1 MSQHSVDVPVLASV
15 DVAVI
20 GGTSAGVACALAASR
35 AGAAVFLCG
44 ERPYLGHD
52 ICAHWR
58 YWPSEPATTGLARAV
73 FAQLDPT
80 PLHVKRT
87 LEQSLVGAQVPFL
100 LGTHPAGLLR
110 DADGGIAGV
119 VVANRAGLQAIR
131 AARVV
136 DATWWGQLA
145 QQAGADLVAAGGPAR
160 SVERCVLGLG
170 AQALCGGAG
179 ITPLEQRRIVDPG
192 GGTNTL
198 HRYAVEVDQ
207 GDGSWD
213 ERAAAVADLRRRCW
227 SPHQQMAD
235 EAPFTLPERA
245 LARSAEHCAAWAG
258 ADAFPLGCLAVEP
271 GLELLGPCA
280 DCSREVAARLVDPN
294 AFMALGERL
303 GATLAATPRT
313 PGVGALRYA
322 IAGATPVTG
331 GRVTVL
337 SAGPR
342 PGLSPAEGE
351 SLRLDLG
358 ALPAFGAYDV
368 VVAGGGTAG
377 APAAIAAA
385 RAGARTLVVEYQS
398 DLGGVETVGLI
409 GRYYDGNRVGFTS
422 EIDAG
427 VAALEPT
434 PRSDP
439 GAPWNIECKQAW
451 YLEQIRSAGGAVWFW
466 TATVGAV
473 VDADRVAGVVV
484 AGPHGFG
491 VIRAGAVVD
500 ASGNADVAA
509 AAGATCL
516 GAAGEHVAIQGT
528 GLSPRRPGDNYCNSD
543 HTFSDDSDVVDAT
556 ATLVASKVKFRDA
569 FDCAQLI
576 DSRERRQIR
585 GDIVLDPVDF
595 LAGRTYPDT
604 ICLARSNFDSHGFT
618 VHPVFMVLPPDK
630 DGLEAYVPFRC
641 LLPQG
646 LEGIL
651 VTGLAVSCQRDAL
664 PVIRMQ
670 PDVQNQGYAAG
681 RACAMAVAAACPLRA
696 IDMPALQAHLVEQE
710 ILDAAVC
717 THDDSFPLDQAAVAA
732 AVASRCASHRDIAI
746 CFAAPGDARA
756 GLRAALAQRGDDP
769 QGQRRCALV
778 LGLQGDATAASVLA
792 ARFAEPGWDVGWNYR
807 GMHQYGMSLSPVD
820 TSLIALARCDG
831 VRAVDA
837 LVALAASLD
846 ADPDLSHCR
855 ALAMAAVAI
864 GPEPT
869 VARALARV
877 LGQPGIRGHA
887 CGDVATLQQRTTDA
901 INENRER
908 NRCLREL
915 ILARGLY
922 RAGDSGG
929 MAAGVLT
936 AYASDV
942 RGHFASHAR
951 AILGD

>member
-245 LARSAEHCAAWAG
+245 LARSA
-258 ADAFPLGCLAVEP
+258 
-271 GLELLGPCA
+271 
-280 DCSREVAARLVDPN
+280 R
-294 AFMALGERL
+294 
-303 GATLAATPRT
+303 
-313 PGVGALRYA
+313 RYA

-942 RGHFASHAR
+942 RGHFARHAR